1 MATATTPLLGREQ
14 DLDALQQ
21 LLRRAGVRLVTLTG
35 LPGVGKT
42 RLATE
47 VMESLKDDFA
57 DGVWMVAL
65 AAIHDSSLV
74 ALTVAQALGVS
85 ERGTDSD
92 ADSLKAYLRDKEMLL
107 FLDNFEQVLDA
118 ALLVSEL
125 LGAAPKLK
133 VLVTSR
139 LALHLSGEYEYAL
152 APLALPDLNN
162 LPPLQELAENPAVA
176 MFVARAQAVK
186 PQFQLTY
193 NNAATVAQV
202 CHRLNGIPLVIELAA
217 ARSKVFTPQDLLA
230 RLTNQLAV
238 LTGGAQDL
246 PARQRTLRGALEWSY
261 DLLQPDECLLF
272 RRLGVFVGEWTIEAA
287 EQVCN
292 LEGHLQIVDGLET
305 LLNHSLLQSR
315 EGIHGESRLTM
326 LELMREYSLEQL
338 TQSGELTTFQ
348 GRHTHYYLELAE
360 AAENE
365 LAGADQKVW
374 LERLEEEHDNL
385 RTALQWSLEHEPLTA
400 LKMSSALWF
409 FWFTRGYFSEG
420 RFWLN
425 QTIAKTH
432 PNTPE
437 VKLLSKAMHGA
448 GTLAYQQG
456 DYASAE
462 EILGNAL
469 RLRRESNDLAGIAA
483 TLNNLGNLAHDKS
496 NLDQAEAYYR
506 ESLELR
512 RQVGNR
518 RGIAS
523 ALNNLGNIA
532 LYRGDYIEA
541 DKLYNESLSIHRS
554 MGEKGGIAIA
564 LNNAGIVA
572 LRLGDYARAT
582 LMQEESLAIKREL
595 GDEDGASFSLGD
607 LGEVALYQGDY
618 ARAEAL
624 FNESLAIRRSTG
636 DQWGIAMAVSNLG
649 LNALHQ
655 GDYGRASAL
664 LQESLAMRQTL
675 GDRWGIAISL
685 NNLGHVALAHGDLD
699 QAQALYSEALKLSG
713 EIGDKPGIATSL
725 IALADAASAQEQEWV
740 AARLLAAAK
749 PLIDALGGLIG
760 LLPISQKQYKRL
772 DQALHTALNK
782 PDLAAAEAEGRAM
795 TIDQV
800 FSMLQNPAAVVKP
813 TRQPESPSADALG
826 LTSREIEVLKLITE
840 GLTYAE
846 IAEKLVISAR
856 TVDAHL
862 RSIYGKL
869 NVRSR
874 FEAARF
880 ATEHNL
886 V

>member
-14 DLDALQQ
+14 DLDALQK

-47 VMESLKDDFA
+47 MMESLQGDFA
-57 DGVWMVAL
+57 DGAGMVAL
-65 AAIHDSSLV
+65 AAIHDSELV

-85 ERGTDSD
+85 ERGTGSD
-92 ADSLKAYLRDKEMLL
+92 ADALKTYLRDKDMLL

-125 LGAAPKLK
+125 LEAAPKLK
-133 VLVTSR
+133 ILVTSR
-139 LALHLSGEYEYAL
+139 LALRLSSEYEYAL

-176 MFVARAQAVK
+176 MFIARAQAVK

-193 NNAATVAQV
+193 TNAATVAQV

-230 RLTNQLAV
+230 RLTNRLAV

-246 PARQRTLRGALEWSY
+246 PMRQRTLRGALEWSY
-261 DLLQPDECLLF
+261 DLLQPDERLLF
-272 RRLGVFVGEWTIEAA
+272 RRLGVFVGEWTIDAA
-287 EQVCN
+287 EQICN

-315 EGIHGESRLTM
+315 EGVHGESRLTM

-338 TQSGELTTFQ
+338 SQSDELEMLQ
-348 GRHTHYYLELAE
+348 RRHAQFYLALAE

-365 LAGADQKVW
+365 LSGADQQVW
-374 LERLEEEHDNL
+374 IERLEQEHDNL
-385 RTALQWSLEHEPLTA
+385 RLTLQWSLEHEPLIA
-400 LKMSSALWF
+400 LKMSGALWY

-420 RFWLN
+420 RMWLG
-425 QTIAKTH
+425 QAIAGTD
-432 PNTPE
+432 PDTADI
-437 VKLLSKAMHGA
+437 KLLSKAMHGA

-456 DYASAE
+456 DYPAAE

-469 RLRRESNDLAGIAA
+469 RLRRAVNDLHGIAS
-483 TLNNLGNLAHDKS
+483 TLNNLGNLAHDRS

-506 ESLELR
+506 ESLDLR
-512 RQVGNR
+512 RQVGNK

-532 LYRGDYIEA
+532 LYRGNYA
-541 DKLYNESLSIHRS
+541 DASALYEESLAIHRS
-554 MGEKGGIAIA
+554 MNEKGGIAVA
-564 LNNAGIVA
+564 LNNVGIVA
-572 LRLGDYARAT
+572 LKLGDYARAIRV
-582 LMQEESLAIKREL
+582 QEESLAIKREL
-595 GDEDGASFSLGD
+595 GDEDGASFSLAD
-607 LGEVALYQGDY
+607 LGEVALYQGDF

-624 FNESLAIRRSTG
+624 FNESLAIRRAIG
-636 DQWGIAMAVSNLG
+636 NQWGIGTALSNLG
-649 LNALHQ
+649 INALHR

-664 LQESLAMRQTL
+664 LQESLTIQRTL
-675 GDRWGIAISL
+675 GDRWGIAIAL
-685 NNLGHVALAHGDLD
+685 NNLGHVALAHGDID
-699 QAQALYSEALKLSG
+699 QAQTLYTEALTLSS

-725 IALADAASAQEQEWV
+725 IALADAASAQEQEWI
-740 AARLLAAAK
+740 AGRLLSASTRW
-749 PLIDALGGLIG
+749 IDRLGGLIG
-760 LLPISQKQYKRL
+760 LLPFTQAQYKRL
-772 DQALHTALNK
+772 DQALKATLNK
-782 PDLAAAEAEGRAM
+782 PDLAATEAEGRAL
-795 TIDQV
+795 TLDQI
-800 FSMLQNPAAVVKP
+800 FDLLQNPTSVS
-813 TRQPESPSADALG
+813 QPRSHPETASADALG

-846 IAEKLVISAR
+846 IADRLVISAR

-862 RSIYGKL
+862 RSIYSKL

-880 ATEHNL
+880 ATEHKL